1 MTIVGITS
9 LSKIAIISWETNF
22 AQEVVKMLDLVIK
35 DAKIV
40 DGSGRPSF
48 HGDVGVQGD
57 KIVFVGAKA
66 ARGKQEVN
74 AEGRLL
80 LPGWVDVHTH
90 YDGQATWDEYLTP
103 SCWHGVTTAI
113 MGNCGVGFAPADPN
127 KREWL
132 IGLMEGV
139 EDIPGTALAEG
150 IQWEWESFPE
160 YLNALEAKPRVMNLA
175 AQIPHGPLRAYVMGE
190 AGARNVAAS
199 DQQMLKMAAIVR
211 EAIQEGA
218 LGFSTSRTVLHRS
231 IDGELVPG
239 TNATA
244 AELITIAKAMGDVGN
259 PVFEVASDLAPESK
273 ELGWMED
280 ILNTG
285 CKITYACVQNHFD
298 PEQWRRLLSHAKR
311 FPGKIFPQVAIR
323 PPGVLMCLEGTH
335 PFSGRT
341 TYAELHKLPLSER
354 INWLKS
360 PEIKRKILS
369 EAGNGA
375 SSLLRLLFIEGKEI
389 SSKITDY
396 DRIFTLNNP
405 PEYEPEASSSV
416 AALAAIIGCDVEE
429 MAYDLLLEDEGQAF
443 LYSPLFNYASGNYD
457 DARTM
462 MLNEHTVVGISDG
475 GAHCGMICDASAPTY
490 LLQHFVR
497 DRTRGPRIR
506 LEQAVKLQTYDTASL
521 YGLSDR
527 GLIEEG
533 RRADLN
539 LVDFD
544 KLELVAPEM
553 VDDLP
558 AYGKRLIQRAEGYE
572 ATFVGGKMTFKNG
585 EATGALPGRL
595 VRGRP

>member
-1 MTIVGITS
+1 
-9 LSKIAIISWETNF
+9 
-22 AQEVVKMLDLVIK
+22 MLDLVIR

-48 HGDVGVQGD
+48 HGDVGVLGD

-113 MGNCGVGFAPADPN
+113 MGNCGVGFAPAYPD

-139 EDIPGTALAEG
+139 EDIPGTALSEG

-175 AQIPHGPLRAYVMGE
+175 AQIPHGPVRAYVMGE
-190 AGARNVAAS
+190 AGAQNVAAS
-199 DQQMLKMAAIVR
+199 DEQMLRMAAIVR

-239 TNATA
+239 TKADA

-280 ILNTG
+280 ILSTG
-285 CKITYACVQNHFD
+285 CKITYACVQNDFD
-298 PEQWRRLLSHAKR
+298 PEQWRRLLLHAKR

-335 PFSGRT
+335 PFSGRK

-354 INWLKS
+354 MNQLKS

-369 EAGNGA
+369 EAGTEA

-405 PEYEPEASSSV
+405 PEYEPESSSSV
-416 AALAAIIGCDVEE
+416 GALATIAGCDVEE
-429 MAYDLLLEDEGQAF
+429 MAYDLLLEDEGRAF

-462 MLNEHTVVGISDG
+462 MLDEHTVVGISDG

-497 DRTRGPRIR
+497 DRTRGPRIG

-521 YGLSDR
+521 YGLFDR
-527 GLIEEG
+527 GLIQEG
-533 RRADLN
+533 QRADLN

-544 KLELVAPEM
+544 KLELTAPEM

-558 AYGKRLIQRAEGYE
+558 ASGKRLIQRAEGYE
-572 ATFVGGKMTFKNG
+572 ATFVGGKMTFNNG
-585 EATGALPGRL
+585 EVTGTLPGKL
-595 VRGRP
+595 VRGKT

>member
-1 MTIVGITS
+1 M
-9 LSKIAIISWETNF
+9 F
-22 AQEVVKMLDLVIK
+22 DLVIR
-35 DAKIV
+35 DAKII
-40 DGSGRPSF
+40 DGSGGPSF
-48 HGDVGVQGD
+48 YGDVGVQGD
-57 KIVFVGAKA
+57 KVAFVGSKA

-113 MGNCGVGFAPADPN
+113 MGNCGVGFAPADPD

-175 AQIPHGPLRAYVMGE
+175 AQIPHGPVRAYVMGE
-190 AGARNVAAS
+190 AGAQNVAAS

-239 TNATA
+239 TNADAT
-244 AELITIAKAMGDVGN
+244 ELITIARAMGDVGN

-280 ILNTG
+280 VLSAG
-285 CKITYACVQNHFD
+285 CKITYACVQNDFD
-298 PEQWRRLLSHAKR
+298 PQQWRRLLSHARR

-335 PFSGRT
+335 PFSGRK

-354 INWLKS
+354 INRLKN
-360 PEIKRKILS
+360 PEIKRRILG
-369 EAGNGA
+369 EAGTEA

-405 PEYEPEASSSV
+405 PEYEPESSVSV
-416 AALAAIIGCDVEE
+416 AALATIAGCEVEE
-429 MAYDLLLEDEGQAF
+429 MAYDLLLEDEGRAF
-443 LYSPLFNYASGNYD
+443 LYSPLFNYAQGNYD
-457 DARTM
+457 DARAM
-462 MLNEHTVVGISDG
+462 MLDNHTVVGISDG

-497 DRTRGPRIR
+497 DRNRGPRIG
-506 LEQAVKLQTYDTASL
+506 LEQAVKLQTLDTASL

-527 GLIEEG
+527 GLIQEG
-533 RRADLN
+533 KRADLN
-539 LVDFD
+539 LVDFERL
-544 KLELVAPEM
+544 KLSAPEM
-553 VDDLP
+553 INDLP
-558 AYGKRLIQRAEGYE
+558 ACGKRLIQRAEGYE
-572 ATFVGGKMTFKNG
+572 ATFVGGEMTFNNG
-585 EATGALPGRL
+585 EATGVLPGKL
-595 VRGRP
+595 VRGQS

>member
-1 MTIVGITS
+1 M
-9 LSKIAIISWETNF
+9 F
-22 AQEVVKMLDLVIK
+22 DLVIR

-40 DGSGRPSF
+40 DGSGSPSF
-48 HGDVGVQGD
+48 CGDVGVQGD
-57 KIVFVGAKA
+57 KVVFVGSKA

-113 MGNCGVGFAPADPN
+113 MGNCGVGFAPADPD

-175 AQIPHGPLRAYVMGE
+175 AQIPHGPVRAYVMGE
-190 AGARNVAAS
+190 AGAQNVAAS

-211 EAIQEGA
+211 EAIREGA

-239 TNATA
+239 TNADAT
-244 AELITIAKAMGDVGN
+244 ELITIARAMGDVGN

-280 ILNTG
+280 ILSTG
-285 CKITYACVQNHFD
+285 CKITYACVQNDFD
-298 PEQWRRLLSHAKR
+298 PQQWRRLLSHAKR

-335 PFSGRT
+335 PFSGRK

-354 INWLKS
+354 INRLKN
-360 PEIKRKILS
+360 PEIKRRILG
-369 EAGNGA
+369 EAGTEA
-375 SSLLRLLFIEGKEI
+375 SSLLRLLFIEGKDI

-405 PEYEPEASSSV
+405 PEYEPESSVSV
-416 AALAAIIGCDVEE
+416 AALATIAGCDVEE
-429 MAYDLLLEDEGQAF
+429 MAYDLLLEDEKVERFYTRHFSIMCQVIM
-443 LYSPLFNYASGNYD
+443 
-457 DARTM
+457 M
-462 MLNEHTVVGISDG
+462 MLE
-475 GAHCGMICDASAPTY
+475 
-490 LLQHFVR
+490 R
-497 DRTRGPRIR
+497 
-506 LEQAVKLQTYDTASL
+506 
-521 YGLSDR
+521 
-527 GLIEEG
+527 
-533 RRADLN
+533 
-539 LVDFD
+539 
-544 KLELVAPEM
+544 
-553 VDDLP
+553 
-558 AYGKRLIQRAEGYE
+558 
-572 ATFVGGKMTFKNG
+572 
-585 EATGALPGRL
+585 
-595 VRGRP
+595 